1 MQLQLPRAA
10 AASAFAR
17 AAFWRRSLCGVPLLG
32 LLLLNAC
39 VTLQDSALTPRV
51 KSTTKNAKN
60 VQLPA
65 AAAGLK
71 VGLLLPLSG
80 ARADVGQALQ
90 NAAQLAVFDDNSAA
104 IELMPR
110 DTGDSPQQAL
120 EAFKQLADSGVQLVV
135 GPLFAPQVA
144 AVKTEALRRK
154 VAVLALSNDTK
165 VAGSGIYVLG
175 FAPQDQVSRVTGL
188 ACAQNSRRF
197 AALLPDSAYGA
208 LVAQSLQQA
217 VERCGGANLT
227 LKRYAAGTAQLGRQ
241 LEELAQQRQMLDTL
255 FLAEAPAALRN
266 TAFPSALDGR
276 HTRLLGTALWAEEG
290 AGRAVPALIGG
301 WYAAPEGGDRAR
313 FQRQYQQAYAAPAP
327 AIASLAYDAVALAAA
342 LQKRGIKPDNSALTS
357 PSGFMG
363 VDGAFRLRADGTA
376 ERAFAVNRVAF
387 GGRDI
392 LDPAPTSFAPV
403 PTN

>member
-1 MQLQLPRAA
+1 MQLSLQCAVAIP
-10 AASAFAR
+10 ASARR
-17 AAFWRRSLCGVPLLG
+17 AWRRSLCGVPLLG

-39 VTLQDSALTPRV
+39 VTLQDSAPTPRV
-51 KSTTKNAKN
+51 KPVGKSAKN
-60 VQLPA
+60 VQLPT

-80 ARADVGQALQ
+80 AHADLGVALQ
-90 NAAQLAVFDDNSAA
+90 NAAQMAVFDDNGAQ
-104 IELMPR
+104 IELLPR

-120 EAFKQLADSGVQLVV
+120 DAFKQLTNSGVKLVV

-144 AVKTEALRRK
+144 AVKAEAMRHD

-165 VAGSGIYVLG
+165 VAGSGVYVLG
-175 FAPQDQVSRVTGL
+175 FAPQDQVDRVTGF

-197 AALLPDSAYGA
+197 AALLPDSAYGE
-208 LVAQSLQQA
+208 LVTLSLQQA
-217 VERCGGANLT
+217 VERCGGATLT

-241 LEELAQQRQMLDTL
+241 LEELVGQRAMLDTV
-255 FLAEAPAALRN
+255 FLAEAPAGLRN
-266 TAFPSALDGR
+266 TAFPPALDGR
-276 HTRLLGTALWAEEG
+276 HVRLLGTALWAEDG

-313 FQRQYQQAYAAPAP
+313 FQRNYQQAYAMPAP
-327 AIASLAYDAVALAAA
+327 AIASLGYDAVALAAA
-342 LQKRGIKPDNSALTS
+342 LQKRGIKPDTAALTS

-363 VDGAFRLRADGTA
+363 VDGAFRLRANGTV
-376 ERAFAVNRVAF
+376 ERALAVNRVAF

-403 PTN
+403 PTH

>member
-1 MQLQLPRAA
+1 
-10 AASAFAR
+10 
-17 AAFWRRSLCGVPLLG
+17 VPLLG

-39 VTLQDSALTPRV
+39 VTLQDSAQTPRV
-51 KSTTKNAKN
+51 KPATKNAKN

-65 AAAGLK
+65 TASSLK

-90 NAAQLAVFDDNSAA
+90 NAAQLAVFDDNGAA
-104 IELMPR
+104 IELLPR
-110 DTGDSPQQAL
+110 DTGDTPQQAL
-120 EAFKQLADSGVQLVV
+120 DAFKQLADSGVKLVV

-144 AVKTEALRRK
+144 AVKAEALRRD

-175 FAPQDQVSRVTGL
+175 FAPQDQVSRVTSF

-197 AALLPDSAYGA
+197 AGLLPDSAYGE
-208 LVAQSLQQA
+208 LVAQSLRQA
-217 VERCGGANLT
+217 VQRCGGANLS
-227 LKRYAAGTAQLGRQ
+227 LKRYAAGTTQIGRQ
-241 LEELAQQRQMLDTL
+241 LEELATQRQMIDTL

-266 TAFPSALDGR
+266 TAIPSALDGR
-276 HTRLLGTALWAEEG
+276 HVRLLGTALWAEDG

-313 FQRQYQQAYAAPAP
+313 FQRSYQQAYAAPAP
-327 AIASLAYDAVALAAA
+327 TIAGLAYDAVALAAA
-342 LQKRGIKPDNSALTS
+342 LQKRGIKPDAAALTS
-357 PSGFMG
+357 SSGFMG

-376 ERAFAVNRVAF
+376 ERAFAVNRVAL

-403 PTN
+403 PTH